1 MAGYTYQELMQMQ
14 NDAIKRV
21 EEMQKKARTTAG
33 LDNSSQETKKSP
45 EMGDK
50 RDEPRHVPMPEGY
63 LKKQEQP
70 QRDNPPKH
78 TQPKTSFNLKL
89 GNGDIEIDSD
99 KALLLSL
106 ILLLAEE
113 QADELM
119 LTALV
124 YMLG

>member
-1 MAGYTYQELMQMQ
+1 MADYTYQELMQMQ
-14 NDAIKRV
+14 SDAIKRV
-21 EEMQKKARTTAG
+21 EEMQKRARTTAG
-33 LDNSSQETKKSP
+33 LDNSDSEIKKSP
-45 EMGDK
+45 EKGDK
-50 RDEPRHVPMPEGY
+50 KDEPRHVPMPEGY
-63 LKKQEQP
+63 LRKQEQSKN
-70 QRDNPPKH
+70 DAPKNQP
-78 TQPKTSFNLKL
+78 QPKSLFNLKL

-113 QADELM
+113 QADELL